1 MDVKFPGIKRKWVRG
16 IFFDLG
22 ILINVSPLNPFKSI
36 KRGESKKRKNTFL
49 IFMDQNF
56 SIKTKQYLSMLNN
69 LIINIYF
76 YNCK

>member
-22 ILINVSPLNPFKSI
+22 ILINLSPLNPFKSI

-49 IFMDQNF
+49 IFYGSKFLYKNQTISF
-56 SIKTKQYLSMLNN
+56 KA
-69 LIINIYF
+69 
-76 YNCK
+76 